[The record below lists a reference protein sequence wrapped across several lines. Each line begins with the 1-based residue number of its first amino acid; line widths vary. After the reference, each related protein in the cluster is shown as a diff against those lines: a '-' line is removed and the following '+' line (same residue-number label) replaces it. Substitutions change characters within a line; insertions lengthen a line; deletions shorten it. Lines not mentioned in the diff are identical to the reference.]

1 MPDKKLTDSEIV
13 KAKEISLKEQIEYY
27 NERKKEVFDSY
38 YRRNIEGSE
47 DTLEICVLRESAV
60 LISKLESII
69 NRLQAENETLRDV
82 VKQNHLIRNNGK
94 SPLSLI
100 KAEAYEE
107 FIDKFLEKAI
117 STRNYFEI
125 KSLARTVLN
134 ELVGEDNG
142 NAK

>member
-1 MPDKKLTDSEIV
+1 MTDREIV
-13 KAKEISLKEQIEYY
+13 KALEFCGKLHIENIDSFC
-27 NERKKEVFDSY
+27 NECIFKGKAMCIGYLCD
-38 YRRNIEGSE
+38 N
-47 DTLEICVLRESAV
+47 
-60 LISKLESII
+60 SIDLI

-125 KSLARTVLN
+125 KSLARIVLN
-134 ELVGEDNG
+134 ELVGDGGCDTCKSLTCDGCELYEELVGED
-142 NAK
+142 K

>member
-1 MPDKKLTDSEIV
+1 MDKKLTDSEIV
-13 KAKEISLKEQIEYY
+13 KALKEI
-27 NERKKEVFDSY
+27 
-38 YRRNIEGSE
+38 
-47 DTLEICVLRESAV
+47 LEIMLTMGDLQKSAT
-60 LISKLESII
+60 ISKAIDLI
-69 NRLQAENETLRDV
+69 NRLQAENKELKKELAKPILATKDLKVSFERIYRIGEEKALV
-82 VKQNHLIRNNGK
+82 QAL
-94 SPLSLI
+94 